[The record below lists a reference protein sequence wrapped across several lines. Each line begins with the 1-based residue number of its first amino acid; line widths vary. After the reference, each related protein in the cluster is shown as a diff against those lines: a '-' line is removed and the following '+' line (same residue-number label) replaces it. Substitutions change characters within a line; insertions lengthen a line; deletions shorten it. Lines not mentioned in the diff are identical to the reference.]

1 MKRQWRRAVV
11 GLASLA
17 AFGYLYGV
25 YRREKAQALKALRA
39 GSETIP
45 VGDGVVEY
53 AVRGQGKP
61 VLILHG
67 GGGGYEQ
74 GLAIAELLGLEQHQV
89 IAISRPGHRR
99 TPLAMGRTP
108 AEQAA
113 VARALLEQLAVGP
126 VVVVGV
132 SAGGLT
138 ALRLA
143 IDHAQA
149 CRALVLISAHGPA
162 LKKLQPAPY
171 WLWLLKLMMASDFLL
186 WLVTKVGIW
195 ALIRLSGNDV
205 REGDFGKIAGST
217 FPASDWREGTINDM
231 GQVLSLAGMPL
242 ETIRVPALVVHGL
255 RDLVVPY
262 EVAAATKRRIPEA
275 QLVTIHTGTHLMVA
289 TDDGAI
295 GKAVNQFIER
305 Y

>member
-138 ALRLA
+138 
-143 IDHAQA
+143 
-149 CRALVLISAHGPA
+149 HGPA